1 MEGLPI
7 QGKGPSF
14 YLWAEVFGNL
24 IELVDEFDKL
34 STRCENSVVGNQ
46 LKSIDIG
53 QSVGEIGN
61 S

>member
-1 MEGLPI
+1 M